1 MMKSN
6 KNIDFPMFIFLSV
19 ILLCI
24 LSLTILNGI
33 VEGDTKYLLFLI
45 PFLMSVILIFVY
57 LIIRK
62 TWFLYICI
70 APIYNFYVFLAG
82 FNILFNYMNLFT
94 DFFVFSNS
102 LIIPLTNLAFLIFLT
117 MKIMKGNKTL

>member
-1 MMKSN
+1 MMKSK
-6 KNIDFPMFIFLSV
+6 KNIDFSMFIFLSV